1 MGRIN
6 KLETDVELDVVPG
19 SQHHPSSSS
28 PLSSS
33 GLSSYTSQN
42 YEHYGKEFFFGTYHP
57 RLAVTKKNK
66 TPPLCQNYSRKLSES
81 FSMIGYCNKHRDI
94 LCAESDDSFL
104 RPPLWEDITSSIQ
117 NIDPENAIM
126 LGTMNGIPQVKME
139 AVDDPFL
146 EPLSSPLLSPLEIKT
161 EKSNLLAQS
170 ATNHNNN
177 LSHLHNNNNNSI
189 HQNHMHSDVTSCH
202 ASSNNNSN
210 ATNNG
215 SNNFLSNNGSG
226 YTHSI
231 ATAHASAATPAR
243 PYGDRWCSDIEST
256 SWSDVPRQICS
267 IAEFQLMY
275 VPPLT
280 PPNSDPGSPGNNLQ
294 NPPRR
299 TPPPPYHQ
307 QQQQHQ
313 QQQHQQQQVLQG
325 THIHHHSHGGMV
337 SAQSIAG
344 PTQPQLLQPLPPNAA
359 LAAQPTQPN
368 AITANGSLHPLTP
381 SIPSAIGSLTAT
393 SGTSTGSG
401 NTSNTSGSSA
411 STRNGSSSRGSS
423 SKRQSSAHSINSVL
437 SSAGVV
443 KHIVGRYNRR
453 NNPEL
458 EKRRIHHCDFIV
470 LGVVVVVVVCVTQIA
485 IQGVKG
491 GSQH

>member
-1 MGRIN
+1 MFTSRFNTRSPELEFRHELMGRIN

-33 GLSSYTSQN
+33 GLSNYTSQN
-42 YEHYGKEFFFGTYHP
+42 YEHYGKEFFFG
-57 RLAVTKKNK
+57 
-66 TPPLCQNYSRKLSES
+66 
-81 FSMIGYCNKHRDI
+81 NKHRDI
-94 LCAESDDSFL
+94 LCAESEDSFL

-202 ASSNNNSN
+202 ASSNNN
-210 ATNNG
+210 T
-215 SNNFLSNNGSG
+215 
-226 YTHSI
+226 
-231 ATAHASAATPAR
+231 
-243 PYGDRWCSDIEST
+243 
-256 SWSDVPRQICS
+256 
-267 IAEFQLMY
+267 
-275 VPPLT
+275 
-280 PPNSDPGSPGNNLQ
+280 
-294 NPPRR
+294 
-299 TPPPPYHQ
+299 
-307 QQQQHQ
+307 
-313 QQQHQQQQVLQG
+313 
-325 THIHHHSHGGMV
+325 
-337 SAQSIAG
+337 
-344 PTQPQLLQPLPPNAA
+344 
-359 LAAQPTQPN
+359 
-368 AITANGSLHPLTP
+368 
-381 SIPSAIGSLTAT
+381 T

-401 NTSNTSGSSA
+401 NTSNTGGSSA
-411 STRNGSSSRGSS
+411 STRSGSSSRGSS

-458 EKRRIHHCDFIV
+458 EKRRIHHCDFI
-470 LGVVVVVVVCVTQIA
+470 GVVIVVVRVTQIA

>member
-42 YEHYGKEFFFGTYHP
+42 YEHYGKEFFFG
-57 RLAVTKKNK
+57 
-66 TPPLCQNYSRKLSES
+66 
-81 FSMIGYCNKHRDI
+81 NKHRDM
-94 LCAESDDSFL
+94 LCTESEDSFL

-161 EKSNLLAQS
+161 EKSNLLAQN

-189 HQNHMHSDVTSCH
+189 HQNHMHSD
-202 ASSNNNSN
+202 
-210 ATNNG
+210 
-215 SNNFLSNNGSG
+215 
-226 YTHSI
+226 
-231 ATAHASAATPAR
+231 
-243 PYGDRWCSDIEST
+243 
-256 SWSDVPRQICS
+256 
-267 IAEFQLMY
+267 
-275 VPPLT
+275 
-280 PPNSDPGSPGNNLQ
+280 

-307 QQQQHQ
+307 QQQQ
-313 QQQHQQQQVLQG
+313 QQHQQQLQG
-325 THIHHHSHGGMV
+325 NHIHHHTHGGMV
-337 SAQSIAG
+337 GAQSG
-344 PTQPQLLQPLPPNAA
+344 VPVPTSTQLLQPPVSMS
-359 LAAQPTQPN
+359 QPTQPN
-368 AITANGSLHPLTP
+368 PITSNGSLHPLP
-381 SIPSAIGSLTAT
+381 AIPNAIGTLGPV
-393 SGTSTGSG
+393 SGTANGSG
-401 NTSNTSGSSA
+401 PGNTGGPPV
-411 STRNGSSSRGSS
+411 STRNGTSSRGSS

-458 EKRRIHHCDFIV
+458 EKRRIHHCDFIANQGYQSQSTESFHV
-470 LGVVVVVVVCVTQIA
+470 SAHLSLYTQYDSVVDQTSSPSNETSGDLTVNRWVENLSLPAPSSSPPPINRNFHHDPISRA
-485 IQGVKG
+485 RDPKRE
-491 GSQH
+491 S

>member
-42 YEHYGKEFFFGTYHP
+42 YEHYGKEFFFG
-57 RLAVTKKNK
+57 
-66 TPPLCQNYSRKLSES
+66 
-81 FSMIGYCNKHRDI
+81 NKHRDI
-94 LCAESDDSFL
+94 LCAESEDSFL

-231 ATAHASAATPAR
+231 ATAHA
-243 PYGDRWCSDIEST
+243 
-256 SWSDVPRQICS
+256 
-267 IAEFQLMY
+267 
-275 VPPLT
+275 
-280 PPNSDPGSPGNNLQ
+280 
-294 NPPRR
+294 
-299 TPPPPYHQ
+299 
-307 QQQQHQ
+307 
-313 QQQHQQQQVLQG
+313 
-325 THIHHHSHGGMV
+325 
-337 SAQSIAG
+337 
-344 PTQPQLLQPLPPNAA
+344 
-359 LAAQPTQPN
+359 
-368 AITANGSLHPLTP
+368 
-381 SIPSAIGSLTAT
+381 T

-401 NTSNTSGSSA
+401 NTSNTGGSSA

-470 LGVVVVVVVCVTQIA
+470 LGVVVVRVTRIA

>member
-42 YEHYGKEFFFGTYHP
+42 YEHYGKEFFFG
-57 RLAVTKKNK
+57 
-66 TPPLCQNYSRKLSES
+66 
-81 FSMIGYCNKHRDI
+81 NKHRDM
-94 LCAESDDSFL
+94 LCAESEDSFL

-177 LSHLHNNNNNSI
+177 LSHLLNNNNNNSI

-202 ASSNNNSN
+202 ANSNNNSN

-231 ATAHASAATPAR
+231 ATAHGLTGTAGTATLNQPPGPMYHGKYAPSQNSSVCPTPISR
-243 PYGDRWCSDIEST
+243 
-256 SWSDVPRQICS
+256 
-267 IAEFQLMY
+267 LMY

-307 QQQQHQ
+307 QQQHQ
-313 QQQHQQQQVLQG
+313 QQQQQIALQG

-337 SAQSIAG
+337 NAQSMAG
-344 PTQPQLLQPLPPNAA
+344 PTSTQMLPQLPPNPA
-359 LAAQPTQPN
+359 LAQPTQPN
-368 AITANGSLHPLTP
+368 PIQTTNGSLHPLP
-381 SIPSAIGSLTAT
+381 SIPSAMSSLANPT
-393 SGTSTGSG
+393 SGTSNGSG
-401 NTSNTSGSSA
+401 AGNSNGPAASA
-411 STRNGSSSRGSS
+411 RNGSSSRGSS
-423 SKRQSSAHSINSVL
+423 SKRQGSAHSINSVL

-458 EKRRIHHCDFIV
+458 EKRRIHHCDFIDPPR
-470 LGVVVVVVVCVTQIA
+470 LQGDLYALIA
-485 IQGVKG
+485 RSFQMITSLPKAAFWWCTVDNAPI
-491 GSQH
+491 